1 MKKFLLVSLLCFVPI
16 FSSQVIAQ
24 DFPLEEEEI
33 DENEGSSPFCD
44 NFMTYITTND
54 IDEKT
59 TIFNNFPNDFKD
71 AVQLELF
78 LTKNLN
84 VKQETIQ
91 KKLNLSDEQIGEY
104 LKNKN
109 ATLIEH
115 DVFNLCNELTFLTP
129 TPAHLERISRKIDL
143 ALQQA
148 LADYKTLETRERMP
162 FVHDGN
168 VLPGPSRDEDG
179 SFYVEQKFIPK
190 FVNGS
195 LIFLMS
201 LSILMVIVGG
211 LMFLFSSGD
220 SDLTARAKTT
230 IIWAIV
236 GVILTILAYA
246 IVQFIIGI
254 DFTLG

>member
-1 MKKFLLVSLLCFVPI
+1 MMKKFLLVSLLCFAPI
-16 FSSQVIAQ
+16 FTTHAADLTVEDCETLTTFIEESIKPHGNPVTPKEGDVSFVILDA
-24 DFPLEEEEI
+24 LRVK
-33 DENEGSSPFCD
+33 NEWSHWIGD
-44 NFMTYITTND
+44 NEALKKFQEPWMQ
-54 IDEKT
+54 
-59 TIFNNFPNDFKD
+59 
-71 AVQLELF
+71 AVQYCRQI
-78 LTKNLN
+78 KNDSSLSE
-84 VKQETIQ
+84 KQ
-91 KKLNLSDEQIGEY
+91 KDLL
-104 LKNKN
+104 LKQ
-109 ATLIEH
+109 ATLA
-115 DVFNLCNELTFLTP
+115 FQLSFSN
-129 TPAHLERISRKIDL
+129 
-143 ALQQA
+143 
-148 LADYKTLETRERMP
+148 YKTAETRARMP

-254 DFTLG
+254 DFSL

>member
-1 MKKFLLVSLLCFVPI
+1 MMKKFLLVSLLCFAPI
-16 FSSQVIAQ
+16 FATHAADITVEDCEAWITYDETYSAEDFAKLPALIQ
-24 DFPLEEEEI
+24 DVLKKYEELRTWTSLDKRGFIDIKVADELLSCTDIEDEEEKTQTLI
-33 DENEGSSPFCD
+33 LKS
-44 NFMTYITTND
+44 IT
-54 IDEKT
+54 
-59 TIFNNFPNDFKD
+59 
-71 AVQLELF
+71 
-78 LTKNLN
+78 
-84 VKQETIQ
+84 
-91 KKLNLSDEQIGEY
+91 LNL
-104 LKNKN
+104 KK
-109 ATLIEH
+109 
-115 DVFNLCNELTFLTP
+115 
-129 TPAHLERISRKIDL
+129 
-143 ALQQA
+143 A
-148 LADYKTLETRERMP
+148 LADYKTLETRSRMP

-190 FVNGS
+190 FVNGT

-254 DFTLG
+254 DFSL